1 MAQVGEGGRGEQ
13 LLCAGGGG
21 EEEGTPTVA
30 DGRGEELGV
39 GTSSFSRR

>member
-1 MAQVGEGGRGEQ
+1 MPRA
-13 LLCAGGGG
+13 G

-30 DGRGEELGV
+30 GGRGEELGV